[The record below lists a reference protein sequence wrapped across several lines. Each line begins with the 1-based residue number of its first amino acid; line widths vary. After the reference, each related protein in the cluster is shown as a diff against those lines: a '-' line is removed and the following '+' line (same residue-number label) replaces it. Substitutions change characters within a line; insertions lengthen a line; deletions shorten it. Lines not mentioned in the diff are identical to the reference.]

1 MANVFDQFDA
11 QPAAPAGNVFDQFD
25 GESDTDV
32 GPTVPPQPEL
42 TQELTPGPSLARRL
56 GTPEAFQAA
65 GATLGGVVA
74 LPAAAATGPF
84 APAVELGAMALG
96 AAAGQAVYQSYDEL
110 LDLIEGTPDKDALLK
125 TFLDPLKAG
134 KDELLW
140 SGGIMGAGPF
150 IRGVGRR
157 ILGLGEEAGAAA
169 ARGEKAGIPVGAIDV
184 TDSKLAKGAATV
196 LGVFPYVGAPFR
208 TLKATQ
214 REGAMLA
221 KDRILNSMAPNVSL
235 GQAGIDLEQAAKKT
249 YDSFSDIAAAN
260 YERFYQMAGNA
271 SVKEIF
277 PTTALRQ
284 TAWKMLSE
292 LGEARP
298 PLIPKIDPKSGIK
311 VERRLERP
319 VDDPVANYAVQLL
332 ELPEYL
338 TARQIRQVKFD
349 IEDLFRKAG
358 KEGFSTKRLTDLS
371 QAQESALQSIR
382 ADRLPE
388 GEGRAMVKALE
399 DANVFYKDMAE
410 LFSGP
415 TAQKFE
421 RVDPNIF
428 KPGASKP
435 GGLNADELA
444 QTVFN
449 SKSALAIADLRR
461 IAGDENFQQLSRK
474 WMEDAFNKGTLSREI
489 GGQKVAVLDPGKIA
503 DALGLGEKQTRA
515 SREALSEM
523 LKGSNV
529 ALKDVE
535 DFVQVLKD
543 VGGITIPEA
552 SKFVARRAVLGGMRS
567 VIGTFTLGTAGTAS
581 PVATIAGALF
591 LRNTAKVLTDPEALK
606 AMTGIIGPKTPADE
620 KRVLLVR
627 LLRAVGSEEGEE

>member
-11 QPAAPAGNVFDQFD
+11 QPQAAPPGNVFDQFD

-32 GPTVPPQPEL
+32 PPTVPPQPEF
-42 TQELTPGPSLARRL
+42 TQEAREGPSLARRL

-65 GATLGGVVA
+65 GATVGGVVA

-96 AAAGQAVYQSYDEL
+96 AAAGQAAYQSYDEL

-125 TFLDPLKAG
+125 TFLEPLKAG

-140 SGGIMGAGPF
+140 SGGIMGVGPF
-150 IRGVGRR
+150 IRGIGRR
-157 ILGLGEEAGAAA
+157 ILGLGEDAGEAA

-214 REGAMLA
+214 REGAVLA

-235 GQAGIDLEQAAKKT
+235 GQAGIDVEQAARKT

-260 YERFYQMAGNA
+260 YERFYQMAENA

-284 TAWKMLSE
+284 TAAQMLDE
-292 LGEARP
+292 LSAARP
-298 PLIPKIDPKSGIK
+298 TLSSGEK
-311 VERRLERP
+311 LERP
-319 VDDPVANYAVQLL
+319 VKDPVADYAVQLL

-349 IEDLFRKAG
+349 INDLFKAAG
-358 KEGFSTKRLTDLS
+358 TQGFDVGRLTKLS

-410 LFSGP
+410 LFGGP
-415 TAQKFE
+415 TAQKFS

-567 VIGTFTLGTAGTAS
+567 AIGTFTLGTAGTAS
-581 PVATIAGALF
+581 PVTTIAGALF